1 MSRCDQVNAFLST
14 FDCYKQANASRMAY
28 EIKPDDKVDLLGGT
42 WTLLQTA
49 KGTIDFTRS
58 ERDEVVAGDF
68 VEIIKWPECAVHW
81 PREQFIAQ
89 TSTENVI
96 NRGDATLET
105 WGPGNLQTSGTVI
118 KLGSRYFIEIKNGR
132 VMTACYINGATRYG
146 RVIDEDKKRNKAL
159 AELEARKKNPQ
170 LLEVGFWSRTVE
182 TVQGGAA

>member
-1 MSRCDQVNAFLST
+1 MNCTNS
-14 FDCYKQANASRMAY
+14 
-28 EIKPDDKVDLLGGT
+28 
-42 WTLLQTA
+42 
-49 KGTIDFTRS
+49 
-58 ERDEVVAGDF
+58 
-68 VEIIKWPECAVHW
+68 
-81 PREQFIAQ
+81 
-89 TSTENVI
+89 STENVI